1 MLKSKT
7 FRIAIVVFAA
17 SLIVGVS
24 APLAQASVQV
34 TLTPANVV
42 GGSNAYS
49 GSAGGEP
56 FNQGQFN
63 ATQIL
68 DNQSGT
74 ITETSQHGYWI
85 NPDNGPANAYIT
97 VNLGGLYYLSSVEL
111 YNTSNANY
119 QDRGTG
125 DFSILGGTAVS
136 YVPGHGLVITG
147 PTTTLASGTLTAA
160 TNAEAVSGIPG
171 QSFATLGNP
180 VQFLE
185 FLPTSVASGGTPCCG
200 ANNYGLNELKV
211 FGTAVPAPEPAS
223 LAIWGL
229 VIAGGLAVARRRRA

>member
-1 MLKSKT
+1 MPKSKT
-7 FRIAIVVFAA
+7 FCIAIVVFAL

-42 GGSNAYS
+42 GGS
-49 GSAGGEP
+49 GSYGGTW
-56 FNQGQFN
+56 NSGQFN

-68 DNQSGT
+68 GNQSGT
-74 ITETSQHGYWI
+74 ITEPSQSGYWL
-85 NPDNGPANAYIT
+85 NPDNGPANPYIT
-97 VNLGGLYYLSSVEL
+97 VNLGALYYLSSVEL
-111 YNTSNANY
+111 FNTSNANY

-125 DFSILGGTAVS
+125 DFSIVGGNHVI
-136 YVPGHGLVITG
+136 YVPGQGLVMTG
-147 PTTTLASGTLTAA
+147 STTTLTSGTLTAA

-185 FLPTSVASGGTPCCG
+185 FLPTSVASGGPPCCG
-200 ANNYGLNELKV
+200 ANNYGLNELTV

-229 VIAGGLAVARRRRA
+229 VIAGGLAVARRRGA